1 MRRATRTFLA
11 WILILA
17 MPIHGFAA
25 ASMIVCGPNHARMA
39 EAAEAASHDHGG
51 GAQSGAGHHHH
62 AAAPSAH
69 DPADDPESLFV
80 KILKLKCSAC
90 ESCCAMSAVPV
101 AALPSLSFVP
111 SLGVTAP
118 FFDSSNA
125 AIVPDGLERPPSAV
139 LA

>member
-1 MRRATRTFLA
+1 MRRAIRTLLA
-11 WILILA
+11 WLLVLA

-39 EAAEAASHDHGG
+39 EAAAAATHHHD
-51 GAQSGAGHHHH
+51 GAAHSDADHHH
-62 AAAPSAH
+62 AAGPSSH
-69 DPADDPESLFV
+69 EQGDDPESLFV

-111 SLGVTAP
+111 SLGVTIP
-118 FFDSSNA
+118 FFDSSDA
-125 AIVPDGLERPPSAV
+125 AIVLDGLER
-139 LA
+139 